1 MEGFA
6 PTRQGHTLTYWTAG
20 PQKWAAIPS
29 PATPVAKAGASN
41 PAFLGVDSGCLSVL
55 HTWGQ
60 ALNYHPHIH
69 MLVTAGGPD
78 PDKIKV
84 TDTKYVKIPQI
95 KKHKCP

>member
-1 MEGFA
+1 M
-6 PTRQGHTLTYWTAG
+6 
-20 PQKWAAIPS
+20 
-29 PATPVAKAGASN
+29 
-41 PAFLGVDSGCLSVL
+41 DSGCLSVL